1 MRAHWPIA
9 AFCLLL
15 TCATQARSEDTGAG
29 CRAGDAGYAAI
40 DPIFDA
46 FLAEKH
52 VPGMIYG
59 IVKDGKLVHCRAIGM
74 RNVTTREPVD
84 FDTVF
89 RIASMTKS
97 FTALAVLKLRDAG
110 QLSLESPASRI
121 VPELAGTRY
130 PDVERREIR
139 VRDLLAHTG
148 GFVTDDP
155 WGDRQLAMPDAE
167 FSKNVSRGVPL
178 ARMPGVAYEYS
189 NHGYALLGRVV
200 TNASGT
206 RYQDYVRREIL
217 APLGMRSSGW
227 EVADIEPVRRAI
239 GYRYEDGAW
248 REEPVLG
255 DGAYTAMGGLHTT
268 ARDYVHYVDFLLS
281 AWISR
286 EGAGAK
292 VLSKGSRREIT
303 QGTSFPTMNPADPTD
318 PGSCASASVY
328 GMGMISHADCRFSQS
343 VTHSGGLPG
352 YGSNV
357 LLLPEYDVGLF
368 AFANRTYA
376 PTRTVVRRAAARLK
390 DLGVIS
396 AARREPSDALRQAE
410 AAVTKIYD
418 ASSVRAAEPSLADN
432 LLLDRSA
439 EKRDTELRALRATL
453 GACRH
458 EARADVKHAQ
468 AATFRFPCERGTLE
482 AAVTLAP
489 TLDTKIQ
496 ILQLTA
502 GE

>member
-1 MRAHWPIA
+1 MRAHLPIA

-15 TCATQARSEDTGAG
+15 THAAHGHSAEATSS
-29 CRAGDAGYAAI
+29 CRAGEAGYASI

-46 FLAEKH
+46 FVAEKH
-52 VPGMIYG
+52 VPGVIYG
-59 IVKDGKLVHCRAIGM
+59 IVKDGKLVHCRAIGV
-74 RNVTTREPVD
+74 RNVATREPVD

-110 QLSLESPASRI
+110 KLSLESPASRI
-121 VPELAGTRY
+121 VPELAGTFY
-130 PDVERREIR
+130 PDGERREIR
-139 VRDLLAHTG
+139 VLDLLAHTG

-155 WGDRQLAMPDAE
+155 WGDRQLAMPDGE
-167 FSKNVSRGVPL
+167 FSKNVGRGVPM
-178 ARMPGVAYEYS
+178 ARPPGLAYEYS
-189 NHGYALLGRVV
+189 NHGYALLGRIV

-217 APLGMRSSGW
+217 APLGMSSSGW
-227 EVADIEPVRRAI
+227 EVADVESARRAV
-239 GYRYEDGAW
+239 GYRYEDGTW

-255 DGAYTAMGGLHTT
+255 DGAYTSMGGLHTT
-268 ARDYVHYVDFLLS
+268 ARDYVRYVDFLLS
-281 AWISR
+281 AWSAR
-286 EGAGAK
+286 GDAGAN
-292 VLSKGSRREIT
+292 VLSKSSRREIA
-303 QGTSFPTMNPADPTD
+303 QGTSFPTMNAADVTD
-318 PGSCASASVY
+318 PSACASASVY
-328 GMGMISHADCRFSQS
+328 GMGMVTHADCRFSQT

-376 PTRTVVRRAAARLK
+376 PARVAVRRAAARLK
-390 DLGVIS
+390 DLGVI
-396 AARREPSDALRQAE
+396 APVRREPSDALRQAE
-410 AAVTKIYD
+410 AAVTKIYE
-418 ASSVRAAEPSLADN
+418 ASSVRAADTSLADN

-439 EKRDTELRALRATL
+439 EKRDAELRTLRATL
-453 GACRH
+453 GSCRH
-458 EARADVKHAQ
+458 QARADVKHAQ
-468 AATFRFPCERGTLE
+468 AATFKFPCERGTLE

-489 TLDTKIQ
+489 TVETRIQ

-502 GE
+502 SE